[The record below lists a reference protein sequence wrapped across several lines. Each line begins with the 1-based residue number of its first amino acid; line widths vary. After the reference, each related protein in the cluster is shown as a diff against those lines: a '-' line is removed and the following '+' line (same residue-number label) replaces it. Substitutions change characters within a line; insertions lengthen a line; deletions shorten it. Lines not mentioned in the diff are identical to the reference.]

1 MFNNNQSICLFIH
14 AIMFEAMTVALHE
27 AGEGDARPQCL
38 CSVQFF
44 VGPPFYLI
52 VRFEMFYVN
61 ITRHIMHI
69 T

>member
-1 MFNNNQSICLFIH
+1 
-14 AIMFEAMTVALHE
+14 MFEAMTVALHE

-44 VGPPFYLI
+44 VGPPFYRI